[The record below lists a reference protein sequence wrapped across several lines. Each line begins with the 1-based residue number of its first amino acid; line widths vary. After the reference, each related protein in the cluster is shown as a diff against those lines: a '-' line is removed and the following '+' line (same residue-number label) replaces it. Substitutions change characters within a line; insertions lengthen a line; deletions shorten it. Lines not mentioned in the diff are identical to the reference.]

1 MPSGIGE
8 ALREARLDQGRS
20 LQELADIVS
29 ARTQQLE
36 ALEAERFD
44 VFDGEIYAR
53 GFLRNYAVALGLDPA
68 PLLATF
74 RAVHARDGVEP
85 VITRTPPVGAP
96 SPVPRM
102 AVLGVWVLVVALVG
116 GGVVWL
122 TQVAGGRSPAVVA
135 PADDT
140 TAAPVAPAPPVEPA
154 PVTPAPPA
162 AEVADPVR
170 LVLTVEQDCWMSVM
184 VDGIEV
190 LSALVTAPGTLEY
203 RAATEVVVRYGN
215 AGGVTQS
222 LNEEDLGTPGT
233 TGQVVTV
240 RYTPLGAERA

>member
-1 MPSGIGE
+1 M
-8 ALREARLDQGRS
+8 
-20 LQELADIVS
+20 
-29 ARTQQLE
+29 
-36 ALEAERFD
+36 
-44 VFDGEIYAR
+44 
-53 GFLRNYAVALGLDPA
+53 
-68 PLLATF
+68 
-74 RAVHARDGVEP
+74 
-85 VITRTPPVGAP
+85 
-96 SPVPRM
+96 
-102 AVLGVWVLVVALVG
+102 
-116 GGVVWL
+116 
-122 TQVAGGRSPAVVA
+122 
-135 PADDT
+135 
-140 TAAPVAPAPPVEPA
+140 
-154 PVTPAPPA
+154 
-162 AEVADPVR
+162 R